1 MIQGV
6 VTVDKEPIVRIV
18 VRDASGRDHAH
29 DAVVDTGFTGW
40 LTLPPS
46 VIAALNL
53 TWREWGAGIL
63 ADGGRVLFNVY
74 DATLHWDGQ
83 IVTIPVDEA
92 DAEPLIGMRLL
103 QGFRIII
110 ENIDGGLVQID
121 RL

>member
-6 VTVDKEPIVRIV
+6 VTADKEPIVRIV

-46 VIAALNL
+46 VIASLNL
-53 TWREWGAGIL
+53 PWREWGAGIL
-63 ADGGRVLFNVY
+63 ADGGRILFNVY
-74 DATLHWDGQ
+74 DVTLHWDGQ